1 MNDDTHIYA
10 HGFHVWICK
19 NIVSSGGGGK
29 KTEKKKESKNE
40 KINSKN
46 LKIYTLR

>member
-1 MNDDTHIYA
+1 MMIHIYT
-10 HGFHVWICK
+10 HT
-19 NIVSSGGGGK
+19 VSTSGSAKTLCLLGGGQ